1 MLPKSHFN
9 CWTSNITAGTSA
21 DINKT
26 RLVIRD
32 KDSLKEAIAAID
44 KNNEIKIP
52 KVNFE
57 RKMALFV
64 TSKTREKGGY
74 ETRIK
79 KIVKDNEDLIIEIRD
94 SEPGD
99 TCINTQQLNIP
110 MDLVVLDKVDLS
122 IEFDVVKFVKECNYQ
137 KNFLTLIS
145 KKFQRGT
152 VSGRGFLL

>member
-1 MLPKSHFN
+1 
-9 CWTSNITAGTSA
+9 
-21 DINKT
+21 
-26 RLVIRD
+26 
-32 KDSLKEAIAAID
+32 
-44 KNNEIKIP
+44 
-52 KVNFE
+52 
-57 RKMALFV
+57 MALFV

-122 IEFDVVKFVKECNYQ
+122 IEFDVVKFVKECN
-137 KNFLTLIS
+137 
-145 KKFQRGT
+145 
-152 VSGRGFLL
+152 